1 MQALRAIQGGGGST
15 ANFARAQSIVESIGS
30 IRLQG
35 NILPSSWFQQPQFKN
50 PTGRVNL
57 AAAVILSDVVYWY
70 RPQEIR
76 DEATGKVIELRR
88 KFKADKLQKSY
99 QAWADQFGLT
109 KRQVKDAVVFLR
121 NQGLI
126 TTEFRQIRTETGL
139 VLSNVLFVE
148 PVVDELR
155 SITFDWNH

>member
-1 MQALRAIQGGGGST
+1 
-15 ANFARAQSIVESIGS
+15 
-30 IRLQG
+30 
-35 NILPSSWFQQPQFKN
+35 
-50 PTGRVNL
+50 VNL